1 MQSKEVCR
9 EPAMVGIRRPTRLFP
24 LSEHSG
30 DEPEGSRPL
39 QRFERPEI
47 SGKLGGNAESSVP
60 VFSGI
65 EGFSFFT
72 HLYKHQGGNNNA

>member
-1 MQSKEVCR
+1 MQSLNALR
-9 EPAMVGIRRPTRLFP
+9 EPVMVGIRRLNRLFP

-39 QRFERPEI
+39 QRFERSET

-65 EGFSFFT
+65 EGFSFS
-72 HLYKHQGGNNNA
+72 HLDIIKEETDNA

>member
-1 MQSKEVCR
+1 
-9 EPAMVGIRRPTRLFP
+9 MVGIRRQKRPFP

-39 QRFERPEI
+39 QRFERSVY

-65 EGFSFFT
+65 EGFSFS
-72 HLYKHQGGNNNA
+72 HL